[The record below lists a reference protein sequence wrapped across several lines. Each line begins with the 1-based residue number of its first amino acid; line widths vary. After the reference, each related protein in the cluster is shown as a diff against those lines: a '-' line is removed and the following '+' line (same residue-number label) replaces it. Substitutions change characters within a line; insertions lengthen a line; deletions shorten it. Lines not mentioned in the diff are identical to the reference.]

1 MRQMSEN
8 NLKTDYPELFA
19 FINQCTWVWTI
30 YEYYNSLYET
40 NQETLDLLE
49 DCSYDFFYDLQI
61 ILSEYLILNM
71 CCLTDPVFSG
81 NDQTKENLTINNLL
95 ETLPLPPEIK
105 STLQGKVD
113 DLKKITEPLKD
124 ARNKIIAHADKQVYL
139 SNQTLGALKKEEY

>member
-1 MRQMSEN
+1 
-8 NLKTDYPELFA
+8 
-19 FINQCTWVWTI
+19 
-30 YEYYNSLYET
+30 
-40 NQETLDLLE
+40 
-49 DCSYDFFYDLQI
+49 
-61 ILSEYLILNM
+61 M